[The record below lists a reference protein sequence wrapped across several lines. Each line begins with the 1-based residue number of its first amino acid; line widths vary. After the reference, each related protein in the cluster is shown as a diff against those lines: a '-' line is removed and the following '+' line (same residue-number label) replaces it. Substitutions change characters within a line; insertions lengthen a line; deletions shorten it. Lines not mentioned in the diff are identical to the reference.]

1 MQNIGYTKSYLIG
14 LQKYFFEPLYLM
26 FLDWTSFG
34 TILMV
39 NLGSLK
45 YRYNIPLIYFTLI
58 LSFWIHCIE
67 THIAGSTCLKRESS
81 IYIGG
86 FWMEDYISCWLYKLK
101 YTLVWHSLKPECYS
115 ACTKVLESGLG
126 PLFVFYSLFPQ
137 YFSPNSPLKSFLL
150 QVLKTR
156 FQCLQAL
163 ASNT

>member
-1 MQNIGYTKSYLIG
+1 MY
-14 LQKYFFEPLYLM
+14 
-26 FLDWTSFG
+26 
-34 TILMV
+34 
-39 NLGSLK
+39 
-45 YRYNIPLIYFTLI
+45 TLI

-126 PLFVFYSLFPQ
+126 SHFFLYFLPKSPYLPIEQFFTSSPQNKISMFASTGFKYLALSGFRAASSLQGRSSPQ
-137 YFSPNSPLKSFLL
+137 KSHHLLTMSTKHPFLSPFKYTFQFLETNSFDD
-150 QVLKTR
+150 
-156 FQCLQAL
+156 
-163 ASNT
+163 